1 MLCGRAGGARRASTS
16 AKLLCAFFALA
27 CGSLDGLGRLGPQLR
42 DSRHNN
48 KLLVLVNAGGTKSV
62 YYPQRSLWR
71 LVADRVRPTGVHVY
85 LLARSPNVRTPTVQG
100 TTILF
105 PDDPDVPENER
116 YNKTRF
122 ERISAE
128 FLVESLEFVLGSQLA
143 GHDAPHI
150 LRTNLSSFWIFDR
163 LLQWLAPKAT
173 RNYSAGVHGF
183 IDGRP
188 FLSGAG
194 MVLSRDVAS
203 LIVRQRHALD
213 YTQYDDVAVSAV
225 LRANRVTMDVM
236 TRCDDFVD
244 IVDALPHEFA
254 GDVYHWRLN
263 SGAKAPNA
271 MQDVAVW
278 ASLYLKFYGPS
289 MYVLRERA
297 SDRPL
302 MLF

>member
-1 MLCGRAGGARRASTS
+1 ML
-16 AKLLCAFFALA
+16 
-27 CGSLDGLGRLGPQLR
+27 
-42 DSRHNN
+42 
-48 KLLVLVNAGGTKSV
+48 VIAGGTKSV
-62 YYPQRSLWR
+62 YYAQRSLWR
-71 LVADRVRPTGVHVY
+71 LVAEHVRPMGVHVY
-85 LLARSPNVRTPTVQG
+85 LIARSPNVRTPTVQG

-105 PDDPDVPENER
+105 PDDPNVPENER
-116 YNKTRF
+116 YSMTRF
-122 ERISAE
+122 ARISAE

-163 LLQWLAPKAT
+163 LLRWLARKAT

-183 IDGRP
+183 VDGRP

-203 LIVRQRHALD
+203 LIVRQRHALN
-213 YTQYDDVAVSAV
+213 TTPVDDVAISAV

-236 TRCDDFVD
+236 TRCDDFID

-254 GDVYHWRLN
+254 GDVYHWRLQ
-263 SGAKAPNA
+263 APNA
-271 MQDVAVW
+271 PMQDVAMW

-297 SDRPL
+297 SDRHL